1 MLEYTIP
8 IKTAVITF
16 PFIAALFTVP
26 FLLFQYR
33 KHGYINYLRA
43 FLLYSF
49 LLYLLAAYY
58 LVILP
63 LPKSRDVL
71 SMQKPG
77 TKYVQLMPFEF
88 VRDFLKETKVHLSR
102 PFTYFHLFKERAFL
116 QSAFNAILL
125 LPLGIYLSY
134 YFKEGLKKS
143 VIISFLVSL
152 FFELTQ
158 LSGLYG
164 LYNRPYRI
172 FDVDDLMLN
181 TFGGYLGYMIS
192 PLFTKVLPNVNK
204 LDDKV
209 NLENITVSFIR
220 RFLAFALDWFIFISL
235 SIVTKEHLAVYIF
248 ALFYFLLVTYFTNGK
263 TFGKWVLRIKV
274 TGKDEKL
281 KFKEV
286 LIRYGILYYAFFGMN
301 YLVFTSK
308 FVNNVIFVILISL
321 MDLAG
326 IWDVTVHL
334 FSKDKRL
341 FYEKASGT
349 RLKVTK

>member
-16 PFIAALFTVP
+16 PFAAALFTVP

-33 KHGYINYLRA
+33 KHGYINYFRA

-77 TKYVQLMPFEF
+77 TKYVQLVPFKF
-88 VRDFLKETKVHLSR
+88 VLDILKETKVHLSR
-102 PFTYFHLFKERAFL
+102 PSTYLHLFKERAFL
-116 QSAFNAILL
+116 QVAFNAILL
-125 LPLGIYLSY
+125 LPLGVYLRY
-134 YFKEGLKKS
+134 YFKKDIKRT

-158 LSGLYG
+158 LSALYG
-164 LYNRPYRI
+164 IYNRPYRI
-172 FDVDDLMLN
+172 FDVDDLMMN
-181 TFGGYLGYMIS
+181 TLGGYLGYMIS
-192 PLFTKVLPNVNK
+192 PLFTKPLPNVNK
-204 LDDKV
+204 LDDKID
-209 NLENITVSFIR
+209 LENITVSFIR
-220 RFLAFALDWFIFISL
+220 RFLAFALDWFIFIAL
-235 SIVTKEHLAVYIF
+235 SIVTREHLAAYIF
-248 ALFYFLLVTYFTNGK
+248 ALLYFLFITYFTNGK

-274 TGKDEKL
+274 IGKGEKL

-286 LIRYGILYYAFFGMN
+286 LIRYGILYYVFFGMN

-308 FVNNVIFVILISL
+308 FVSNIMFVILISL
-321 MDLAG
+321 VDFAG
-326 IWDVTVHL
+326 FLDVTIHML
-334 FSKDKRL
+334 SKDKRL
-341 FYEKASGT
+341 YYEKVSGT
-349 RLKVTK
+349 RLKVIK